1 MVSFH
6 AHHSP
11 VKFLVMAS
19 PVRNAVPTITDS
31 PRQRVPPTE
40 EDEALGSA
48 ASFLAEGDGVH
59 PSVPIRQDSRSSSRS
74 SLEHG
79 PEDGAIYDLLSDP
92 AHSQNTKR
100 AQRANVSSVLVLSGG
115 SGHRKVIRKS
125 KAARHEENVPTVMV
139 WQIPV
144 PDV

>member
-11 VKFLVMAS
+11 VKFLIMAS
-19 PVRNAVPTITDS
+19 PVRNAVPTITDPPS
-31 PRQRVPPTE
+31 QRAPPSE
-40 EDEALGSA
+40 EDETPRCT

-59 PSVPIRQDSRSSSRS
+59 PVPIRQDSLSSSRS

-100 AQRANVSSVLVLSGG
+100 VQRANVSSVLVLSGG
-115 SGHRKVIRKS
+115 SGHRKINRKS
-125 KAARHEENVPTVMV
+125 KAARHEENMPTVMV

>member
-11 VKFLVMAS
+11 VKFLIMAS
-19 PVRNAVPTITDS
+19 PVRNTVPSINDS
-31 PRQRVPPTE
+31 PSQHVPAPKET
-40 EDEALGSA
+40 DAPGAA
-48 ASFLAEGDGVH
+48 ASCPAQGHSVH
-59 PSVPIRQDSRSSSRS
+59 AVPIRQDSLSSSRS

-100 AQRANVSSVLVLSGG
+100 PLRADVSSVLVLSGG
-115 SGHRKVIRKS
+115 SGHRKINRKS
-125 KAARHEENVPTVMV
+125 KTVRHEENLPTVMV

>member
-11 VKFLVMAS
+11 VKFLIMAS
-19 PVRNAVPTITDS
+19 PVRNALPTITTL
-31 PRQRVPPTE
+31 PGQRVPPPE
-40 EDEALGSA
+40 DDEAPGST
-48 ASFLAEGDGVH
+48 ASLLTEGDGVQ
-59 PSVPIRQDSRSSSRS
+59 PVPIRQDSLSSSRS

-100 AQRANVSSVLVLSGG
+100 AQRENVSSVLVLSGG
-115 SGHRKVIRKS
+115 SGHRKINRKS

-144 PDV
+144 SDV

>member
-11 VKFLVMAS
+11 VKFLIMAS
-19 PVRNAVPTITDS
+19 PVQNSLQTLCDS
-31 PRQRVPPTE
+31 ASPK
-40 EDEALGSA
+40 EDGAPGST
-48 ASFLAEGDGVH
+48 SSCLAEGDGVH
-59 PSVPIRQDSRSSSRS
+59 PVPIGQDSLSSSRS

-79 PEDGAIYDLLSDP
+79 PEDGTIYDLISDP
-92 AHSQNTKR
+92 ALSQNTKR
-100 AQRANVSSVLVLSGG
+100 TTQRPNVSSVLVLSGG
-115 SGHRKVIRKS
+115 SGHRKINRKS

>member
-11 VKFLVMAS
+11 VKFLTMAS
-19 PVRNAVPTITDS
+19 PVQNTIPTITDL
-31 PRQRVPPTE
+31 PGQCVPPPE
-40 EDEALGSA
+40 VEQAP
-48 ASFLAEGDGVH
+48 ASTASLLTDGDH
-59 PSVPIRQDSRSSSRS
+59 IHAIPIRQDSLSSSRS

-100 AQRANVSSVLVLSGG
+100 AQRANVGSVLVLSGG
-115 SGHRKVIRKS
+115 SGHRKINRKS
-125 KAARHEENVPTVMV
+125 KAARAEEHVPTVMV

-144 PDV
+144 PGV

>member
-11 VKFLVMAS
+11 VKFLIMAS
-19 PVRNAVPTITDS
+19 PVRNALPTITTS
-31 PRQRVPPTE
+31 PGQRVPLPE
-40 EDEALGSA
+40 DDEAPGST
-48 ASFLAEGDGVH
+48 ASLLAEGDGVQ
-59 PSVPIRQDSRSSSRS
+59 PVPIRQDSLSSSRS

-100 AQRANVSSVLVLSGG
+100 AQRENVSSVLVLSGG
-115 SGHRKVIRKS
+115 SGHRKINRKS

-144 PDV
+144 SDV

>member
-11 VKFLVMAS
+11 VKFLIMAS
-19 PVRNAVPTITDS
+19 PVQNAVPPITAA
-31 PRQRVPPTE
+31 PGRRVLPPD
-40 EDEALGSA
+40 EDVTLGSA
-48 ASFLAEGDGVH
+48 ASFPPDGDAAQ
-59 PSVPIRQDSRSSSRS
+59 PVPIRQDSLSSSRS

-92 AHSQNTKR
+92 AHSQNAKR

-115 SGHRKVIRKS
+115 SGHRKINRKS
-125 KAARHEENVPTVMV
+125 KAARHEDNVPTVMV

-144 PDV
+144 HDV

>member
-11 VKFLVMAS
+11 VKFLIMAS
-19 PVRNAVPTITDS
+19 PVRNTVPSITDLPS
-31 PRQRVPPTE
+31 QHAPAPE
-40 EDEALGSA
+40 EDEAPSTG
-48 ASFLAEGDGVH
+48 ASCPAEGDRVH
-59 PSVPIRQDSRSSSRS
+59 AVPIRQDSLSSSRS

-92 AHSQNTKR
+92 AYSQNTKR
-100 AQRANVSSVLVLSGG
+100 PLRANVSSVLVLSGG
-115 SGHRKVIRKS
+115 SGHRKINRKS
-125 KAARHEENVPTVMV
+125 KAVRHEENVPTVMV